1 VQVRERS
8 VSVRGLSLRVRER
21 GPADGPVCFL
31 LHGWLDHRGSFD
43 LLAPLLKCRTFAYD
57 HRGHGDSDWAGAG
70 AFYHFVD
77 YVADLEGLVR
87 ELAPDGRVRLV
98 GHSMGGA
105 LSVLY
110 AAARPERVSHVTL
123 LDAAPLLIPPDDVP
137 DRLTGWL
144 EDLWKPRIRR
154 AVASVED
161 GQDRMLRANPDLA
174 PDAASLLVQG
184 GIGPDPERSGALAW
198 KWDPL
203 LRARSPLPVTQEVLQ
218 TIVPL
223 VQAPVLLLRA
233 ERGRL
238 PPENE
243 LRGVFSGMR
252 SLTLET
258 VPKVSH
264 HLHLEEPQLVA
275 DRIARAW
282 EETGG

>member
-1 VQVRERS
+1 
-8 VSVRGLSLRVRER
+8 
-21 GPADGPVCFL
+21 
-31 LHGWLDHRGSFD
+31 
-43 LLAPLLKCRTFAYD
+43 
-57 HRGHGDSDWAGAG
+57 
-70 AFYHFVD
+70 
-77 YVADLEGLVR
+77 
-87 ELAPDGRVRLV
+87 
-98 GHSMGGA
+98 M
-105 LSVLY
+105 
-110 AAARPERVSHVTL
+110 
-123 LDAAPLLIPPDDVP
+123 AAPP
-137 DRLTGWL
+137 T
-144 EDLWKPRIRR
+144 
-154 AVASVED
+154 A
-161 GQDRMLRANPDLA
+161 
-174 PDAASLLVQG
+174 
-184 GIGPDPERSGALAW
+184 
-198 KWDPL
+198 PL